1 MADGAPLSDMERK
14 KLEQRRDRLM
24 KLMKE
29 GDGTGGGDALDADD
43 RADLAQEWT
52 KIDNLLNRSH

>member
-1 MADGAPLSDMERK
+1 MADGTNLTDAERA

-29 GDGTGGGDALDADD
+29 GDGPGGSSLDADD
-43 RADLAQEWT
+43 RADLVQEWNRN
-52 KIDNLLNRSH
+52 DNLLQRR

>member
-1 MADGAPLSDMERK
+1 MADAANLTDAERK

-29 GDGTGGGDALDADD
+29 GDGSDGGEPLDADD
-43 RADLAQEWT
+43 RADLAQEWNR
-52 KIDNLLNRSH
+52 IDQTLNRR